1 MWEGVRAC
9 IRACVRGG
17 SGVVRVCVC
26 VCVRVNACVFFV
38 SVLVK
43 FILFDLFL
51 SYSVFVP

>member
-1 MWEGVRAC
+1 MHKCVC
-9 IRACVRGG
+9 ACVRGG
-17 SGVVRVCVC
+17 GGGGRGCVCVC